1 MGNEVAIKFRL
12 FLMSSTSM
20 NIKNGD
26 KFLNKN
32 LMLRRRVVLHNNLV
46 FKITQLILE
55 IVKGLIYFISS
66 DDKNNLY
73 WMKMNFGPIT

>member
-1 MGNEVAIKFRL
+1 
-12 FLMSSTSM
+12 MSSTSM

-55 IVKGLIYFISS
+55 IVKGPIYFISS
-66 DDKNNLY
+66 DDKTNLY

>member
-1 MGNEVAIKFRL
+1 
-12 FLMSSTSM
+12 MSSTSM
-20 NIKNGD
+20 NINNGD

-66 DDKNNLY
+66 DDKTNLY

>member
-1 MGNEVAIKFRL
+1 
-12 FLMSSTSM
+12 M

-66 DDKNNLY
+66 DDKTNLY

>member
-1 MGNEVAIKFRL
+1 
-12 FLMSSTSM
+12 MSSTSM

-66 DDKNNLY
+66 DDKTNLY

>member
-1 MGNEVAIKFRL
+1 
-12 FLMSSTSM
+12 MSSTSM

>member
-1 MGNEVAIKFRL
+1 
-12 FLMSSTSM
+12 MSSTSM

-46 FKITQLILE
+46 FKITQFILE
-55 IVKGLIYFISS
+55 IGKGPIYFISS
-66 DDKNNLY
+66 DDKTNLY
-73 WMKMNFGPIT
+73 WMKINFGPIT

>member
-66 DDKNNLY
+66 DDKTNLY

>member
-1 MGNEVAIKFRL
+1 
-12 FLMSSTSM
+12 MSSTSM

-46 FKITQLILE
+46 FKITQFILE
-55 IVKGLIYFISS
+55 IGKGPIYFISL
-66 DDKNNLY
+66 DAKTNLY
-73 WMKMNFGPIT
+73 WMKINFGPIT

>member
-1 MGNEVAIKFRL
+1 
-12 FLMSSTSM
+12 MSSTSM

-55 IVKGLIYFISS
+55 IGKGPIYFISS
-66 DDKNNLY
+66 DAKTNLY
-73 WMKMNFGPIT
+73 WMKINFGPIT

>member
-1 MGNEVAIKFRL
+1 
-12 FLMSSTSM
+12 MSSTSM

-55 IVKGLIYFISS
+55 IGKGPINFISS
-66 DDKNNLY
+66 DAKTNLY
-73 WMKMNFGPIT
+73 WMKINFGPIT

>member
-46 FKITQLILE
+46 FKIIQLILE

-66 DDKNNLY
+66 DDKTNLY

>member
-1 MGNEVAIKFRL
+1 MGSDVAIKFRL
-12 FLMSSTSM
+12 LLMSSTSM

-66 DDKNNLY
+66 DDKTNLY

>member
-1 MGNEVAIKFRL
+1 MGSQVTIKFRL

-46 FKITQLILE
+46 FKIAQLILE
-55 IVKGLIYFISS
+55 IGKGPIYFISS
-66 DDKNNLY
+66 DAKTNLY
-73 WMKMNFGPIT
+73 WMKINFGPIT

>member
-1 MGNEVAIKFRL
+1 MGSQVTIKFRL

-20 NIKNGD
+20 NINNGD

-55 IVKGLIYFISS
+55 IGKGPIYFISS
-66 DDKNNLY
+66 DVKTNLY
-73 WMKMNFGPIT
+73 WMKINFGPIT